1 MAKQSLAVVSR
12 LARALT
18 KAETST
24 VSDCE
29 LLTRFVSDKDQ
40 AAFATVVARHTAMVL
55 GVCRR
60 SLFSLHDAEDA
71 CQAVFLLLA
80 KKAGRTGWQSSAASW
95 LYATA
100 RKVARNARV
109 AAARRTRRDG
119 RAVVAKSRS
128 PIELMNGQE
137 LLAVLDEELD
147 KLPSRYR
154 EPLVLCCL
162 EGLARD
168 EAAARL
174 GVPVA
179 TLKSQLQRARKKLA
193 DALASRGCELGSV
206 LLIVTAAAAG
216 QASPKLLDSIL
227 IAAAGAPSES
237 VAALARGIAMNG
249 ILGHVKL
256 AVAFVGVALLGLA
269 FAAALPIAAQPE
281 KPNANR
287 PVELAEKPDPKPAPA
302 KMDSPG
308 ASPDLAQRLG
318 TTRFRAEQT
327 IGDARFSADG
337 KRIVGHAGGTI
348 YVWDAVEGTILR
360 KIDTKM
366 QGLVDTSRP
375 GGGGGLAD
383 IQVAGL
389 FVLAIHP
396 KANRVAFGGAKN
408 GKTHLQI
415 WDFETG
421 QALAEKLC
429 DLPALKALAWTPDGK
444 SLLERSDTEWET
456 PTRKLIVRDDKL
468 DEIRS
473 HELPKGTFDR
483 LTAVYPLPDSKQ
495 AIIWQSKGEL
505 PTVYDLESGKAT
517 RTFDY
522 NDRLRQGCDVALSP
536 DAQLLVA
543 TTTNGMALFD
553 FATGKKLKEL
563 PVLRRMWETPRPLFS
578 PDSKTVY
585 VWDFQPIAYDT
596 SSGERKWKVVAP
608 TFISGGMKSRD
619 LSRDGDTLLTCIG
632 NSLALLDAKTGM
644 QRNAAPSPCGAA
656 EMVWSPDAKILF
668 TRVEERWRERTWTAW
683 EVATG
688 KQLYHLL
695 PPTSE
700 DNNWKMLPGLFFMA
714 KGNEVMTCLEKSN
727 SSERAGPKEFLV
739 FDTATGQFKRKLGDL
754 LPEMEFLWMH
764 PIGVEDSG
772 AAVLMQ
778 GVVVAMAA
786 PALGGGGLSKVENK
800 HQTIRWNPLQKT
812 KLQEWTVDG
821 SDAEPAR
828 HYAPYC
834 VVIRSNTML
843 PPVRGKAVEPATI
856 LCYSLADGKLVH
868 ELATEFQ
875 YSNPDRIQGNFLLTE
890 GYDRKRVQRG
900 ASNFAADPTGLA
912 YDLWILPLREKLRLF
927 ELPKST
933 PMVLGPAGQYVIRV
947 LDDNSFEIH
956 EPFVLKRAVAKIST
970 PSSARQF
977 EFSPDGGRVA
987 VSLADTTVMIFD
999 TGAWRQQI
1007 EEQIAKAMP
1016 AELSTLWDELAGD
1029 SATALRAARL
1039 LSRAGEEKAVSLL
1052 AAKLDAKKG
1061 SGEDIT
1067 KQLIA
1072 DLDADSFAA
1081 REKAEKALRTRS
1093 TQAESHL
1100 RKALAANPAA
1110 ESKQRIEKLLKEIE
1124 AHKVTYK
1131 LTSDERREVLAV
1143 QVLTWV
1149 DTDSARRLLAKWAK
1163 GDPNAI
1169 LTKAAGAAAGR

>member
-1 MAKQSLAVVSR
+1 
-12 LARALT
+12 
-18 KAETST
+18 
-24 VSDCE
+24 
-29 LLTRFVSDKDQ
+29 
-40 AAFATVVARHTAMVL
+40 
-55 GVCRR
+55 
-60 SLFSLHDAEDA
+60 
-71 CQAVFLLLA
+71 
-80 KKAGRTGWQSSAASW
+80 
-95 LYATA
+95 
-100 RKVARNARV
+100 
-109 AAARRTRRDG
+109 
-119 RAVVAKSRS
+119 
-128 PIELMNGQE
+128 MNGQE

-147 KLPSRYR
+147 KLPSPYR

-174 GVPVA
+174 GVPIA
-179 TLKSQLQRARKKLA
+179 TLKSQLERARKKLA
-193 DALASRGCELGSV
+193 DALASRGCELGSM
-206 LLIVTAAAAG
+206 LLIITAAAAG
-216 QASPKLLDSIL
+216 QASPKLLDAIL
-227 IAAAGAPSES
+227 TAASGSPSES

-249 ILGHVKL
+249 VLGHVKL
-256 AVAFVGVALLGLA
+256 AVAFIGVALLGLA

-281 KPNANR
+281 KLNPNP
-287 PVELAEKPDPKPAPA
+287 PVETAEKSDPKPAPA
-302 KMDSPG
+302 KMDSP
-308 ASPDLAQRLG
+308 APSPDLAQRLG

-348 YVWDAVEGTILR
+348 YVWDAVEGTIVR
-360 KIDTKM
+360 KIDTNL

-389 FVLAIHP
+389 FFLAIHP

-408 GKTHLQI
+408 GKTHLRI

-421 QALAEKLC
+421 QTVAEKLC

-444 SLLERSDTEWET
+444 SLLERSDTEWEA

-468 DEIRS
+468 DEIRT

-483 LTAVYPLPDSKQ
+483 LTVVYPLPDSKQ

-536 DAQLLVA
+536 DGQLLVA

-585 VWDFQPIAYDT
+585 VWDLQPIAYDAAT
-596 SSGERKWKVVAP
+596 AERKWKANSP

-619 LSRDGDTLLTCIG
+619 LSPDGGTLLTCIG

-695 PPTSE
+695 PPASE

-714 KGNEVMTCLEKSN
+714 KGKEVMTCLEKSN

-739 FDTATGQFKRKLGDL
+739 FDTATGQFKRKLGEP
-754 LPEMEFLWMH
+754 LPEMEFLWMR

-778 GVVVAMAA
+778 GVVVAMPA
-786 PALGGGGLSKVENK
+786 PALGGGGGGPSMVENK
-800 HQTIRWNPLQKT
+800 QQTIRWNPLQKT

-821 SDAEPAR
+821 SGAEPAR
-828 HYAPYC
+828 HYAPFC
-834 VVIRSNTML
+834 VAIRSNTL
-843 PPVRGKAVEPATI
+843 LGPVRGKAVEPATI

-875 YSNPDRIQGNFLLTE
+875 YINPDRIQGNFLLTE

-927 ELPKST
+927 ELPKAM

-956 EPFVLKRAVAKIST
+956 EPFVLKKAVAKIST
-970 PSSARQF
+970 PSRARQF

-999 TGAWRQQI
+999 TAAWRQQI
-1007 EEQIAKAMP
+1007 EEQIARAMP

-1052 AAKLDAKKG
+1052 AGKLDAKKAPAQ
-1061 SGEDIT
+1061 ETINR
-1067 KQLIA
+1067 LIA
-1072 DLDADSFAA
+1072 DLDSEIFAS
-1081 REKAEKALRTRS
+1081 REKAEKTLRNLS
-1093 TQAESHL
+1093 TQVESHL
-1100 RKALAANPAA
+1100 RKALAANPPA
-1110 ESKQRIEKLLKEIE
+1110 EPKQRIEKLLKEIE
-1124 AHKVTYK
+1124 ANK

-1143 QVLTWV
+1143 QVLAWTN
-1149 DTDSARRLLAKWAK
+1149 TDSARRLLAKWAK

-1169 LTKAAGAAAGR
+1169 LTKAAGEAAGR